1 MNKKFEKKLGKSKD
15 PIFKIKNVDFHALS
29 QKIAQDLEQKSKKRR
44 EEEKE
49 RRKKATNSITKPK
62 TLVPVTE
69 KLEENQASPVSSTQ
83 LFKYNPKEESTP
95 IYLLGHHE
103 QREKRETNQIMSLV
117 KQYYHIDLLEYFK
130 YYRTPYP
137 KEPLRISCFEEFM
150 DNENRDM
157 TNICY
162 LEADYDKCYSSIKL
176 INIKNLGRYDCWED
190 KPPEEWFAMCQK
202 NEEEYDGTSPM
213 YDHTTDKYMWN
224 PVKVLNYN
232 PETQRYKVRF
242 VQTEKEVTRLSL
254 LFKWENKTEFE
265 FRKYLCEKRRNHVDQ
280 FILFTRYVDNVPT
293 DIVSTLALEWEKKIE
308 VKVKFTTKRLSEMF
322 NYIFNESNPSF
333 TRELNV
339 IKQDYLRQMKK
350 CRLLLEMQE
359 PTNQAKFKERSLEIK
374 PFYKII
380 PTKKVAIINK
390 SPDFLKHL
398 ETINKKT
405 FFEDEKFV
413 KTLLCGFLKNC
424 EDMKQ
429 LALILSNI
437 DDNLLPMKLEDFKN
451 LDKAYFEKSS
461 SNLRNMCC
469 SKLPGIIRSFEE
481 NNDNKVKLKYD
492 YYVATK
498 EEYEKTLARRVVI
511 YCNLIL
517 KTKLKELVDNS
528 IIKFMNFFKKFGEC
542 SYSTKGRDELFS
554 KIGTH
559 FLESQKSLFQTSI
572 LLEKEKG
579 DKKKK
584 EGHHINIIFKPSL
597 EEIKTNL
604 LKSFTQIKDMVSKE
618 IKNLSGLCFKLVDI
632 EDKKIFSLNEDYPLY
647 KQALEEL
654 TEIVDKSIKLAEIE
668 RQEYDI
674 FMEILKDSVEVY
686 VKTRIGDAK
695 ETKKNLNVDKCTEIL
710 DRLDELTDILNSKK
724 SEISVR
730 LFHIDSNKIKEDIN
744 KRIGEIRKLMLQ
756 RMGDYCIDRTDELE
770 HQNKEKMDKL
780 KEETT
785 NIDQYKN
792 LFDLLATIPDF
803 VKVKNE
809 ELKNVDKILTKIE
822 QQKFDSIKRVE
833 ELFRK
838 LLKSWMIPSQIQD
851 VAKTSSENLELKKA
865 EYIDILKESQGNF
878 KIEISKLEKTFD
890 YISKVDNFTEELEG
904 RKVSNIIQDFNES
917 VNRARE
923 HQNQIKKEMKILHPE
938 KAKEID
944 EGTEDLPEFE
954 KLGNIYNDFQPF
966 KILWN
971 EDTNVMIEYQNKV
984 EQKTLIELKELIPNQ
999 DKKSTKEVFVYVK
1012 DLEESRA
1019 KIEKVQKENPYDTT
1033 LIKLIEQLKTKLVY
1047 YESFNWVIQCL
1058 NSACLKEDDWKE
1070 IRRIMNNNNIDGKC
1084 KLIDLEQMKI
1094 GEHRE
1099 QIELI
1104 KSKASRR
1111 AGFVAKY
1118 KELSAKY
1125 SCIIMEPKDERKL
1138 GLSKIDDV
1146 LILLDDV
1153 SNDLVNIMGN
1163 PVTQSDP
1170 KLKNDTR
1177 QLNEKIK
1184 NVQIILEEV
1193 IKFQFN
1199 FLYLEPIFN
1208 ADEVNKALTAEKTVF
1223 KKVHEFWRGFMDQF
1237 EGCAWE
1243 LASFMEKENFNNL
1256 YKNLNDNNKQL
1267 QEVIKNL
1274 QEYLNIKRTE
1284 FPRFFFVSDEDLL
1297 RILAQSKN
1305 PLLVQPHLSKCFEG
1319 INHVNFNETNTIIQ
1333 ELVSS
1338 KDEVVPLVE
1347 QINVVSD
1354 VCRGNVEVWLGML
1367 EQSMIE
1373 TMKKLSNDAL
1383 VDLGTKKRID
1393 WIKEMHWPGQLIQII
1408 DQIVWTQGVESG
1420 IMDNKLKEFLDKL
1433 DLELSEVVDLVR
1445 TNISSLLSLT
1455 LSGLIVVSV
1464 HDRDIVEKLLREKIE
1479 KITDFEW
1486 KAEMRYY
1493 FHHPENEKDKRKKI
1507 MFLLLYQ

>member
-15 PIFKIKNVDFHALS
+15 PIFKVKNVDFHALS
-29 QKIAQDLEQKSKKRR
+29 QKIAQELEQKSKKNR

-62 TLVPVTE
+62 SLLPVTE
-69 KLEENQASPVSSTQ
+69 KIEVNQVAPVTSTQ
-83 LFKYNPKEESTP
+83 TFKYNPKEESTP

-150 DNENRDM
+150 DNDNRDM

-254 LFKWENKTEFE
+254 LFKWENKAEFE

-293 DIVSTLALEWEKKIE
+293 EMVSTLALEWEKKIE
-308 VKVKFTTKRLSEMF
+308 VKVRFTTKRLSEMF

-333 TRELNV
+333 TRELMV

-359 PTNQAKFKERSLEIK
+359 PSNQTKFKERSLEIK

-390 SPDFLKHL
+390 SPDFSRHL
-398 ETINKKT
+398 ETLNKKS

-437 DDNLLPMKLEDFKN
+437 DDNLLPMKLEDFQN
-451 LDKAYFEKSS
+451 LDKTYFEKSS
-461 SNLRNMCC
+461 SNLRNMCS

-481 NNDNKVKLKYD
+481 NNDNKTKLKYD

-528 IIKFMNFFKKFGEC
+528 IIKYMNFFKKFGEC
-542 SYSTKGRDELFS
+542 SYSTKGREELFS

-559 FLESQKSLFQTSI
+559 YLESQKSLFQTSI
-572 LLEKEKG
+572 LLEKVEG
-579 DKKKK
+579 NKKKK

-597 EEIKTNL
+597 EEIKSNL

-632 EDKKIFSLNEDYPLY
+632 EDKKIFVLDEDYPLY

-654 TEIVDKSIKLAEIE
+654 TDIIDKSIKLAEAE
-668 RQEYDI
+668 REEYNI
-674 FMEILKDSVEVY
+674 FMEILKDSVEIY

-730 LFHIDSNKIKEDIN
+730 LFYIDSNKIKEDIN

-803 VKVKNE
+803 VKIKNE

-878 KIEISKLEKTFD
+878 KIEISNLEKTFD
-890 YISKVDNFTEELEG
+890 YISKVDNFSEEFEG
-904 RKVSNIIQDFNES
+904 RKVSNIIQDFNEA

-923 HQNQIKKEMKILHPE
+923 HQNQIKKK
-938 KAKEID
+938 
-944 EGTEDLPEFE
+944 
-954 KLGNIYNDFQPF
+954 
-966 KILWN
+966 
-971 EDTNVMIEYQNKV
+971 
-984 EQKTLIELKELIPNQ
+984 
-999 DKKSTKEVFVYVK
+999 
-1012 DLEESRA
+1012 
-1019 KIEKVQKENPYDTT
+1019 
-1033 LIKLIEQLKTKLVY
+1033 
-1047 YESFNWVIQCL
+1047 
-1058 NSACLKEDDWKE
+1058 
-1070 IRRIMNNNNIDGKC
+1070 
-1084 KLIDLEQMKI
+1084 
-1094 GEHRE
+1094 
-1099 QIELI
+1099 
-1104 KSKASRR
+1104 
-1111 AGFVAKY
+1111 
-1118 KELSAKY
+1118 
-1125 SCIIMEPKDERKL
+1125 
-1138 GLSKIDDV
+1138 
-1146 LILLDDV
+1146 
-1153 SNDLVNIMGN
+1153 
-1163 PVTQSDP
+1163 
-1170 KLKNDTR
+1170 
-1177 QLNEKIK
+1177 
-1184 NVQIILEEV
+1184 
-1193 IKFQFN
+1193 
-1199 FLYLEPIFN
+1199 
-1208 ADEVNKALTAEKTVF
+1208 
-1223 KKVHEFWRGFMDQF
+1223 
-1237 EGCAWE
+1237 
-1243 LASFMEKENFNNL
+1243 
-1256 YKNLNDNNKQL
+1256 
-1267 QEVIKNL
+1267 
-1274 QEYLNIKRTE
+1274 
-1284 FPRFFFVSDEDLL
+1284 
-1297 RILAQSKN
+1297 
-1305 PLLVQPHLSKCFEG
+1305 
-1319 INHVNFNETNTIIQ
+1319 
-1333 ELVSS
+1333 
-1338 KDEVVPLVE
+1338 
-1347 QINVVSD
+1347 
-1354 VCRGNVEVWLGML
+1354 
-1367 EQSMIE
+1367 
-1373 TMKKLSNDAL
+1373 
-1383 VDLGTKKRID
+1383 
-1393 WIKEMHWPGQLIQII
+1393 
-1408 DQIVWTQGVESG
+1408 
-1420 IMDNKLKEFLDKL
+1420 
-1433 DLELSEVVDLVR
+1433 
-1445 TNISSLLSLT
+1445 
-1455 LSGLIVVSV
+1455 
-1464 HDRDIVEKLLREKIE
+1464 
-1479 KITDFEW
+1479 
-1486 KAEMRYY
+1486 
-1493 FHHPENEKDKRKKI
+1493 
-1507 MFLLLYQ
+1507 

>member
-15 PIFKIKNVDFHALS
+15 PIFKVKNVDFHALS
-29 QKIAQDLEQKSKKRR
+29 LKIAQELEQKSKKNR

-49 RRKKATNSITKPK
+49 RRKKATNSITKAK
-62 TLVPVTE
+62 NLVPVTE
-69 KLEENQASPVSSTQ
+69 KAEENQLAPVTSTQ
-83 LFKYNPKEESTP
+83 TFKYNPKEESTP

-117 KQYYHIDLLEYFK
+117 KQYYHIDLLKFFK

-137 KEPLRISCFEEFM
+137 REPLRISCFEEFT
-150 DNENRDM
+150 DNENKDM

-254 LFKWENKTEFE
+254 LFKWENKAEFE

-308 VKVKFTTKRLSEMF
+308 VKVRFTTKRLSEMF

-359 PTNQAKFKERSLEIK
+359 PTNQTKFKERSLEIK

-390 SPDFLKHL
+390 SPEFLKHL
-398 ETINKKT
+398 ETLNKKS

-437 DDNLLPMKLEDFKN
+437 EDNLLPMKLEDFKT
-451 LDKAYFEKSS
+451 LDKTYFEKSS
-461 SNLRNMCC
+461 SNLRNMCS
-469 SKLPGIIRSFEE
+469 SKLPGIIRSFED
-481 NNDNKVKLKYD
+481 NNDNKTKLKYD

-517 KTKLKELVDNS
+517 KTKLKDLVDNS
-528 IIKFMNFFKKFGEC
+528 IIKYMNFFKKFGEC
-542 SYSTKGRDELFS
+542 SYTTKGRDELFS

-559 FLESQKSLFQTSI
+559 YLESQKSLFQTSI
-572 LLEKEKG
+572 LLEKVEG
-579 DKKKK
+579 NKKKK
-584 EGHHINIIFKPSL
+584 EGHHVNIIFKPSL
-597 EEIKTNL
+597 EDIKKNL

-632 EDKKIFSLNEDYPLY
+632 EDKKIFVLDEDYPLY

-654 TEIVDKSIKLAEIE
+654 TDIIDKSIKLAEAE

-710 DRLDELTDILNSKK
+710 DRLDELTNILNSKK
-724 SEISVR
+724 SEVSVR
-730 LFHIDSNKIKEDIN
+730 LFYIDSNKIKEDIN

-803 VKVKNE
+803 VKIKNE

-878 KIEISKLEKTFD
+878 KIEISNLEKTFD
-890 YISKVDNFTEELEG
+890 YISKVDNFSEELDG
-904 RKVSNIIQDFNES
+904 KKVSNIIQDFNEA

-954 KLGNIYNDFQPF
+954 KLGNIFNDFQPF

-971 EDTNVMIEYQNKV
+971 EETNVMIEYQNKI

-1033 LIKLIEQLKTKLVY
+1033 LVKLIEQLKTKLVY

-1070 IRRIMNNNNIDGKC
+1070 IRRIMNNNSIDGKW
-1084 KLIDLEQMKI
+1084 KLVDLEQLKI
-1094 GEHRE
+1094 NEHRE

-1138 GLSKIDDV
+1138 GLNKIDDV

-1177 QLNEKIK
+1177 QLNDKIK

-1223 KKVHEFWRGFMDQF
+1223 KKVHEFWKGFMDQF

-1305 PLLVQPHLSKCFEG
+1305 PLK
-1319 INHVNFNETNTIIQ
+1319 
-1333 ELVSS
+1333 
-1338 KDEVVPLVE
+1338 
-1347 QINVVSD
+1347 
-1354 VCRGNVEVWLGML
+1354 ML
-1367 EQSMIE
+1367 RR
-1373 TMKKLSNDAL
+1373 N
-1383 VDLGTKKRID
+1383 
-1393 WIKEMHWPGQLIQII
+1393 
-1408 DQIVWTQGVESG
+1408 
-1420 IMDNKLKEFLDKL
+1420 
-1433 DLELSEVVDLVR
+1433 
-1445 TNISSLLSLT
+1445 
-1455 LSGLIVVSV
+1455 
-1464 HDRDIVEKLLREKIE
+1464 
-1479 KITDFEW
+1479 
-1486 KAEMRYY
+1486 
-1493 FHHPENEKDKRKKI
+1493 
-1507 MFLLLYQ
+1507 

>member
-1 MNKKFEKKLGKSKD
+1 MNKNFEKKLGKSKD
-15 PIFKIKNVDFHALS
+15 PIFKIRNVDFHALS
-29 QKIAQDLEQKSKKRR
+29 LKIAQELEQKSKKNR

-62 TLVPVTE
+62 ALVPVTE
-69 KLEENQASPVSSTQ
+69 KVEENQIAPVSSTQ
-83 LFKYNPKEESTP
+83 TFKYNPKEESTP

-117 KQYYHIDLLEYFK
+117 KQYYHIDLIEYFK

-137 KEPLRISCFEEFM
+137 KEPLRISCFEEFT
-150 DNENRDM
+150 DNENRDT

-254 LFKWENKTEFE
+254 LFKWENKAEFE

-293 DIVSTLALEWEKKIE
+293 EIVSTLALEWEKKIE
-308 VKVKFTTKRLSEMF
+308 VKVRFTTKRLSEMF

-333 TRELNV
+333 VRELNV

-359 PTNQAKFKERSLEIK
+359 PSNQNKFKERSLEIK

-398 ETINKKT
+398 ETINKKS

-437 DDNLLPMKLEDFKN
+437 DDNLLPMKLDDFKN

-461 SNLRNMCC
+461 SNLRNMCS

-528 IIKFMNFFKKFGEC
+528 IIKYMNFFKKFGEC
-542 SYSTKGRDELFS
+542 SYGTKGREELFS

-559 FLESQKSLFQTSI
+559 YLESPKSLFQTSI
-572 LLEKEKG
+572 LLEKVEG
-579 DKKKK
+579 NKKKK
-584 EGHHINIIFKPSL
+584 EGHHISIIFKPSL
-597 EEIKTNL
+597 EDIKKNL
-604 LKSFTQIKDMVSKE
+604 LKSFTQIKDMVTKE

-632 EDKKIFSLNEDYPLY
+632 EDKKIFILDEEYPLY

-654 TEIVDKSIKLAEIE
+654 TDIVDKSIKLAEEE
-668 RQEYDI
+668 REEYKI
-674 FMEILKDSVEVY
+674 FMEILKDSVEGY

-724 SEISVR
+724 SETSVR
-730 LFHIDSNKIKEDIN
+730 LFYINSNQIKEDIN

-803 VKVKNE
+803 VKIKNE

-878 KIEISKLEKTFD
+878 KIEIQKLEKTFD
-890 YISKVDNFTEELEG
+890 YISKVDNFTEEFEG
-904 RKVSNIIQDFNES
+904 RKVSNIIQDFNEA

-954 KLGNIYNDFQPF
+954 KLGNIFNDFQPF

-971 EDTNVMIEYQNKV
+971 EETNVMIEYQNKV
-984 EQKTLIELKELIPNQ
+984 EQKTLLELKELVPNQ
-999 DKKSTKEVFVYVK
+999 DKKSTKEVFVYIK

-1033 LIKLIEQLKTKLVY
+1033 LVKLIEQLKTKLVY

-1070 IRRIMNNNNIDGKC
+1070 IRRIMNNNSIDGKF
-1084 KLIDLEQMKI
+1084 KLIELEQLKI
-1094 GEHRE
+1094 SEHRE

-1146 LILLDDV
+1146 LILL
-1153 SNDLVNIMGN
+1153 
-1163 PVTQSDP
+1163 
-1170 KLKNDTR
+1170 
-1177 QLNEKIK
+1177 
-1184 NVQIILEEV
+1184 V
-1193 IKFQFN
+1193 I
-1199 FLYLEPIFN
+1199 
-1208 ADEVNKALTAEKTVF
+1208 
-1223 KKVHEFWRGFMDQF
+1223 
-1237 EGCAWE
+1237 
-1243 LASFMEKENFNNL
+1243 
-1256 YKNLNDNNKQL
+1256 
-1267 QEVIKNL
+1267 
-1274 QEYLNIKRTE
+1274 
-1284 FPRFFFVSDEDLL
+1284 
-1297 RILAQSKN
+1297 
-1305 PLLVQPHLSKCFEG
+1305 
-1319 INHVNFNETNTIIQ
+1319 
-1333 ELVSS
+1333 
-1338 KDEVVPLVE
+1338 
-1347 QINVVSD
+1347 
-1354 VCRGNVEVWLGML
+1354 
-1367 EQSMIE
+1367 
-1373 TMKKLSNDAL
+1373 
-1383 VDLGTKKRID
+1383 
-1393 WIKEMHWPGQLIQII
+1393 
-1408 DQIVWTQGVESG
+1408 
-1420 IMDNKLKEFLDKL
+1420 
-1433 DLELSEVVDLVR
+1433 
-1445 TNISSLLSLT
+1445 
-1455 LSGLIVVSV
+1455 
-1464 HDRDIVEKLLREKIE
+1464 
-1479 KITDFEW
+1479 
-1486 KAEMRYY
+1486 
-1493 FHHPENEKDKRKKI
+1493 
-1507 MFLLLYQ
+1507 LLLKVIQN

>member
-15 PIFKIKNVDFHALS
+15 PIFKVKNVDFHALS
-29 QKIAQDLEQKSKKRR
+29 QKIAQELEQKSKKNR

-62 TLVPVTE
+62 SLLPVTE
-69 KLEENQASPVSSTQ
+69 KIEVNQVAPVTSTQ
-83 LFKYNPKEESTP
+83 TFKYNPKEESTP

-150 DNENRDM
+150 DNDNRDM

-254 LFKWENKTEFE
+254 LFKWENKAEFE

-293 DIVSTLALEWEKKIE
+293 EMVSTLALEWEKKIE
-308 VKVKFTTKRLSEMF
+308 VKVRFTTKRLSEMF

-333 TRELNV
+333 TRELMV

-359 PTNQAKFKERSLEIK
+359 PSNQTKFKERSLEIK

-390 SPDFLKHL
+390 SPDFSRHL
-398 ETINKKT
+398 ETLNKKS

-437 DDNLLPMKLEDFKN
+437 DDNLLPMKLEDFQN
-451 LDKAYFEKSS
+451 LDKTYFEKSS
-461 SNLRNMCC
+461 SNLRNMCS

-481 NNDNKVKLKYD
+481 NNDNKTKLKYD

-528 IIKFMNFFKKFGEC
+528 IIKYMNFFKKFGEC
-542 SYSTKGRDELFS
+542 SYSTKGREELFS

-559 FLESQKSLFQTSI
+559 YLESQKSLFQTSI
-572 LLEKEKG
+572 LLEKVEG
-579 DKKKK
+579 NKKKK

-597 EEIKTNL
+597 EEIKSNL

-632 EDKKIFSLNEDYPLY
+632 EDKKIFVLDEDYPLY

-654 TEIVDKSIKLAEIE
+654 TDIIDKSIKLAEAE
-668 RQEYDI
+668 REEYNI
-674 FMEILKDSVEVY
+674 FMEILKDSVEIY

-730 LFHIDSNKIKEDIN
+730 LFYIDSNKIKEDIN

-803 VKVKNE
+803 VKIKNE

-878 KIEISKLEKTFD
+878 KIEISNLEKTFD
-890 YISKVDNFTEELEG
+890 YISKVDNFSEEFEG
-904 RKVSNIIQDFNES
+904 RKVSNIIQDFNEA

-971 EDTNVMIEYQNKV
+971 EETNVMIEYQNKV
-984 EQKTLIELKELIPNQ
+984 EQKTLIELKELVPNQ

-1033 LIKLIEQLKTKLVY
+1033 LVKLIEQLKTELVY

-1084 KLIDLEQMKI
+1084 KLIELEQLKI
-1094 GEHRE
+1094 NEHRE

-1138 GLSKIDDV
+1138 GLSRIDDV

-1153 SNDLVNIMGN
+1153 SNDLVNIIGN

-1256 YKNLNDNNKQL
+1256 YKNLNDN
-1267 QEVIKNL
+1267 
-1274 QEYLNIKRTE
+1274 IKRTE

-1319 INHVNFNETNTIIQ
+1319 INHVNFNESNTIIR

-1338 KDEVVPLVE
+1338 KDEVVPLKE
-1347 QINVVSD
+1347 EINVVSD

-1383 VDLGTKKRID
+1383 DDLGKKKRID

-1408 DQIVWTQGVESG
+1408 DQVIWTQGVESG
-1420 IMDNKLKEFLDKL
+1420 ILENKLKDFLDKL
-1433 DLELSEVVDLVR
+1433 EVELSEVVDLVR
-1445 TNISSLLSLT
+1445 TNISEINKGT
-1455 LSGLIVVSV
+1455 
-1464 HDRDIVEKLLREKIE
+1464 
-1479 KITDFEW
+1479 
-1486 KAEMRYY
+1486 Y
-1493 FHHPENEKDKRKKI
+1493 RKNN
-1507 MFLLLYQ
+1507 

>member
-29 QKIAQDLEQKSKKRR
+29 QKIAQDLEQKSKKNR

-62 TLVPVTE
+62 ALMPVTE
-69 KLEENQASPVSSTQ
+69 KVEENQTVPISSTQ
-83 LFKYNPKEESTP
+83 IFKYNPKPESTP

-293 DIVSTLALEWEKKIE
+293 EIVSTLALEWEKKIE

-333 TRELNV
+333 VRELNV

-359 PTNQAKFKERSLEIK
+359 PTNQTKFKERSLEIK

-380 PTKKVAIINK
+380 PTKRVAIVNK
-390 SPDFLKHL
+390 SPDFMKHL

-429 LALILSNI
+429 LALILANI

-498 EEYEKTLARRVVI
+498 EEYEKTLARKVVI

-542 SYSTKGRDELFS
+542 SYNTKGRDELFS

-572 LLEKEKG
+572 LLEKEKSEG
-579 DKKKK
+579 NKKKK

-597 EEIKTNL
+597 EEIKSNL
-604 LKSFTQIKDMVSKE
+604 LNSFTQIKDMVSKE

-632 EDKKIFSLNEDYPLY
+632 EDKKIFTLNEDYPLY

-654 TEIVDKSIKLAEIE
+654 TEIIDKSIKLAEIE
-668 RQEYDI
+668 KQEYDI
-674 FMEILKDSVEVY
+674 FMEILKDSVEGY
-686 VKTRIGDAK
+686 VKVRIGDAK

-792 LFDLLATIPDF
+792 RHIC
-803 VKVKNE
+803 
-809 ELKNVDKILTKIE
+809 
-822 QQKFDSIKRVE
+822 
-833 ELFRK
+833 
-838 LLKSWMIPSQIQD
+838 
-851 VAKTSSENLELKKA
+851 
-865 EYIDILKESQGNF
+865 
-878 KIEISKLEKTFD
+878 
-890 YISKVDNFTEELEG
+890 EG
-904 RKVSNIIQDFNES
+904 PLQ
-917 VNRARE
+917 
-923 HQNQIKKEMKILHPE
+923 
-938 KAKEID
+938 
-944 EGTEDLPEFE
+944 T
-954 KLGNIYNDFQPF
+954 
-966 KILWN
+966 
-971 EDTNVMIEYQNKV
+971 
-984 EQKTLIELKELIPNQ
+984 
-999 DKKSTKEVFVYVK
+999 
-1012 DLEESRA
+1012 
-1019 KIEKVQKENPYDTT
+1019 
-1033 LIKLIEQLKTKLVY
+1033 
-1047 YESFNWVIQCL
+1047 
-1058 NSACLKEDDWKE
+1058 
-1070 IRRIMNNNNIDGKC
+1070 
-1084 KLIDLEQMKI
+1084 
-1094 GEHRE
+1094 
-1099 QIELI
+1099 
-1104 KSKASRR
+1104 AS
-1111 AGFVAKY
+1111 
-1118 KELSAKY
+1118 
-1125 SCIIMEPKDERKL
+1125 
-1138 GLSKIDDV
+1138 GLSQ
-1146 LILLDDV
+1146 
-1153 SNDLVNIMGN
+1153 M
-1163 PVTQSDP
+1163 
-1170 KLKNDTR
+1170 
-1177 QLNEKIK
+1177 
-1184 NVQIILEEV
+1184 
-1193 IKFQFN
+1193 
-1199 FLYLEPIFN
+1199 
-1208 ADEVNKALTAEKTVF
+1208 
-1223 KKVHEFWRGFMDQF
+1223 
-1237 EGCAWE
+1237 
-1243 LASFMEKENFNNL
+1243 
-1256 YKNLNDNNKQL
+1256 
-1267 QEVIKNL
+1267 
-1274 QEYLNIKRTE
+1274 
-1284 FPRFFFVSDEDLL
+1284 
-1297 RILAQSKN
+1297 
-1305 PLLVQPHLSKCFEG
+1305 
-1319 INHVNFNETNTIIQ
+1319 
-1333 ELVSS
+1333 
-1338 KDEVVPLVE
+1338 
-1347 QINVVSD
+1347 
-1354 VCRGNVEVWLGML
+1354 CR
-1367 EQSMIE
+1367 
-1373 TMKKLSNDAL
+1373 
-1383 VDLGTKKRID
+1383 
-1393 WIKEMHWPGQLIQII
+1393 
-1408 DQIVWTQGVESG
+1408 
-1420 IMDNKLKEFLDKL
+1420 
-1433 DLELSEVVDLVR
+1433 
-1445 TNISSLLSLT
+1445 
-1455 LSGLIVVSV
+1455 
-1464 HDRDIVEKLLREKIE
+1464 
-1479 KITDFEW
+1479 
-1486 KAEMRYY
+1486 
-1493 FHHPENEKDKRKKI
+1493 
-1507 MFLLLYQ
+1507 LLLFIRQHISPYIQRSGS

>member
-15 PIFKIKNVDFHALS
+15 PIFKIKNIDFHAYS
-29 QKIAQDLEQKSKKRR
+29 QKIAQELEQKSKKNR

-62 TLVPVTE
+62 ALMPVTE
-69 KLEENQASPVSSTQ
+69 KVEENQAAPVSSTQ
-83 LFKYNPKEESTP
+83 IFKYNPKPESTP

-103 QREKRETNQIMSLV
+103 QREKRETNQIMSLM

-137 KEPLRISCFEEFM
+137 REPLRISCFEEFM
-150 DNENRDM
+150 DNDNRDM

-293 DIVSTLALEWEKKIE
+293 EIVSTLALEWEKKIE

-333 TRELNV
+333 VRELNV

-359 PTNQAKFKERSLEIK
+359 PTNQTKFKERSLEIK

-380 PTKKVAIINK
+380 PTKKVAIVNK
-390 SPDFLKHL
+390 SSDFMKHL

-429 LALILSNI
+429 LALILANI

-498 EEYEKTLARRVVI
+498 EEYEKTLARKVVI

-542 SYSTKGRDELFS
+542 SYNTKGRDELFS

-572 LLEKEKG
+572 LLEKEKSEG
-579 DKKKK
+579 NKKKK

-597 EEIKTNL
+597 EEIKSNL
-604 LKSFTQIKDMVSKE
+604 LNSFTQIKDMVSKE

-632 EDKKIFSLNEDYPLY
+632 EDKKIFILNEDYPLY

-654 TEIVDKSIKLAEIE
+654 TEIIDKSIKLAEIE
-668 RQEYDI
+668 KQEYDI
-674 FMEILKDSVEVY
+674 FMEILKDSVEGY
-686 VKTRIGDAK
+686 VKVRIGDAK

-730 LFHIDSNKIKEDIN
+730 LFHIDSNKIKEVIN

-890 YISKVDNFTEELEG
+890 YISKVDNFTEEFEG
-904 RKVSNIIQDFNES
+904 RKVSNIIQDFNEA

-923 HQNQIKKEMKILHPE
+923 HQKQIKKEMKILHPE

-984 EQKTLIELKELIPNQ
+984 EQKTLLELKELIPNQ

-1084 KLIDLEQMKI
+1084 KLIELEQMKI

-1305 PLLVQPHLSKCFEG
+1305 PLLIQPHISKCFEG

-1333 ELVSS
+1333 EMVSS

-1393 WIKEMHWPGQLIQII
+1393 WIKEMHWPGQ
-1408 DQIVWTQGVESG
+1408 
-1420 IMDNKLKEFLDKL
+1420 
-1433 DLELSEVVDLVR
+1433 
-1445 TNISSLLSLT
+1445 
-1455 LSGLIVVSV
+1455 
-1464 HDRDIVEKLLREKIE
+1464 
-1479 KITDFEW
+1479 
-1486 KAEMRYY
+1486 
-1493 FHHPENEKDKRKKI
+1493 
-1507 MFLLLYQ
+1507 